1 MSQFEISAT
10 AVMQLREK
18 TGSGMMDCKKALQEA
33 EGDPEKAMDI
43 LRQKGLKKS
52 AEKAARVAKEG
63 IIIAKVDEKRI
74 TGSLVE
80 INCETD
86 FVAKNEDFQK
96 FSKDIIDQVYTTK
109 PNDLES
115 FLNTEAAFDKGK
127 TISETI
133 AGLTGKTGE
142 RILIK
147 RFCNLVAGK
156 GMIADY
162 IHPGSKLGVL
172 VHIQMDSIDASQMN
186 EVYLFGR
193 DIAMQ
198 IAAMNPVAIRR
209 EEISADTMAK
219 EIEIF
224 KEQALNEGKPE
235 KILDQIVK
243 GRIDKYYQEACLL
256 EQAFVKDQSKTINDV
271 VNDFS
276 KKSGKPVSIERFE
289 RYRLGD

>member
-1 MSQFEISAT
+1 MSQVEISASV
-10 AVMQLREK
+10 VMQLREK
-18 TGSGMMDCKKALQEA
+18 TGAGMMDCKKALQEA
-33 EGDPEKAMDI
+33 QGDAEKALDI

-52 AEKAARVAKEG
+52 AEKASRVAKEG
-63 IIIAKVDEKRI
+63 IILAKVNDKKS
-74 TGSLVE
+74 TGTLVE

-86 FVAKNEDFQK
+86 FVAKNDDFQK
-96 FSKDIIDQVYTTK
+96 FAHDVLEQVHTAKPKDLD
-109 PNDLES
+109 S
-115 FLNTEAAFDKGK
+115 FLNGEATFDKGK
-127 TISETI
+127 TISDVT
-133 AGLTGKTGE
+133 AGLTGKIGE
-142 RILIK
+142 RILVK
-147 RFCNLVAGK
+147 RFSNVEAGK

-162 IHPGSKLGVL
+162 IHPGNKLGVL
-172 VHIQMDSIDASQMN
+172 VHIQMDTIDAAQMN
-186 EVYLFGR
+186 DVYMFGR

-198 IAAMNPVAIRR
+198 IAAMNPVAIKR
-209 EEISADTMAK
+209 EEISSDTLSK

-224 KEQALNEGKPE
+224 KEQARNEGKPE

-276 KKSGKPVSIERFE
+276 KKAGKPVTIQRFE

>member
-1 MSQFEISAT
+1 MSQVEISASV
-10 AVMQLREK
+10 VMQLREK
-18 TGSGMMDCKKALQEA
+18 TGAGMMDCKKALQEA
-33 EGDPEKAMDI
+33 QGDAEKALDI

-52 AEKAARVAKEG
+52 AEKASRVAKEG
-63 IIIAKVDEKRI
+63 IILAKVNDKKS
-74 TGSLVE
+74 TGTLVE

-86 FVAKNEDFQK
+86 FVAKNDDFQK
-96 FSKDIIDQVYTTK
+96 FAKDVLEQVHTAK
-109 PNDLES
+109 PKDLES
-115 FLNTEAAFDKGK
+115 FLNGEATFDKGK
-127 TISETI
+127 TISDVT
-133 AGLTGKTGE
+133 AGLTGKIGE
-142 RILIK
+142 RILVK
-147 RFCNLVAGK
+147 RFTNVDAGK

-162 IHPGSKLGVL
+162 IHPGNKLGVL
-172 VHIQMDSIDASQMN
+172 VHIQMDSIDAAQLN
-186 EVYLFGR
+186 DVYMFGR

-198 IAAMNPVAIRR
+198 IAAMNPVAIKR
-209 EEISADTMAK
+209 EEISSDTLSK

-224 KEQALNEGKPE
+224 KEQARNEGKPE

-276 KKSGKPVSIERFE
+276 KKAGKPVTIQRFE

>member
-1 MSQFEISAT
+1 
-10 AVMQLREK
+10 MQLREK
-18 TGSGMMDCKKALQEA
+18 TGAGMMDCKKALQEA
-33 EGDPEKAMDI
+33 QGDAEKALDI

-52 AEKAARVAKEG
+52 AEKASRVAKEG
-63 IIIAKVDEKRI
+63 IVLTKVNDKK
-74 TGSLVE
+74 TAGTLVE

-86 FVAKNEDFQK
+86 FVAKNDDFQK
-96 FSKDIIDQVYTTK
+96 FAKDVLEQVHTAK
-109 PNDLES
+109 PKDLDS
-115 FLNTEAAFDKGK
+115 FLNGEATFDKGK
-127 TISETI
+127 TISDVT
-133 AGLTGKTGE
+133 AGLTGKIGE
-142 RILIK
+142 RILVK
-147 RFCNLVAGK
+147 RFSNVEAGK

-162 IHPGSKLGVL
+162 IHPGNKLGVL
-172 VHIQMDSIDASQMN
+172 VHIQMDSIDAAQMN
-186 EVYLFGR
+186 DVYMFGR

-198 IAAMNPVAIRR
+198 IAAMNPVAIKR
-209 EEISADTMAK
+209 EEISSDTLSK

-224 KEQALNEGKPE
+224 KEQARNEGKPE

-276 KKSGKPVSIERFE
+276 KKAGKPVTIQRFE

>member
-1 MSQFEISAT
+1 MSQFEISASV
-10 AVMQLREK
+10 VMQLREK
-18 TGSGMMDCKKALQEA
+18 TGAGMMDCKKALQEA

-63 IIIAKVDEKRI
+63 IIIAKVDEKRT
-74 TGSLVE
+74 TGTLVE

-96 FSKDIIDQVYTTK
+96 FANDVINQVHSSKPK
-109 PNDLES
+109 DLDA
-115 FLNTEAAFDKGK
+115 FLTAEAVFDKGK
-127 TISETI
+127 TISDVT
-133 AGLTGKTGE
+133 AGLTGKIGE
-142 RILIK
+142 RILVK
-147 RFCNLVAGK
+147 RFCNLDASK

-162 IHPGSKLGVL
+162 IHPGNKLGVL
-172 VHIQMDSIDASQMN
+172 VYLQMDSIDAAQKN
-186 EVYLFGR
+186 DVYLFGR

-198 IAAMNPVAIRR
+198 IAAMNPVAIKR
-209 EEISADTMAK
+209 EEISAETMAK

-224 KEQALNEGKPE
+224 KEQARNEGKPE
-235 KILDQIVK
+235 KILDQIIK

-271 VNDFS
+271 VNEFS
-276 KKSGKPVSIERFE
+276 KKSGKPVTIQRFE